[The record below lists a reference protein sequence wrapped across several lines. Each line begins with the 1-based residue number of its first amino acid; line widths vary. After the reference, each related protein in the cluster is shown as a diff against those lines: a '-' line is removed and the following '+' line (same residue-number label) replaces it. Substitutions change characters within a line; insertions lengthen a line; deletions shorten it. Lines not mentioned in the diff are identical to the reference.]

1 VAAISLKKVSKRYKS
16 ISGESVHAVNDV
28 SLEVKTGE
36 FLTIVGTSGCGK
48 SSLLQLIAGI
58 EKPTSGTVEISGDD
72 RSPRVGFVF
81 QSNTVFPWRSVKDN
95 LAYALEIKGVDQKT
109 RDAEARR
116 LCQLVGLPPDQF
128 LNKYPKEL
136 SGGETRRVA
145 IGMSLAY
152 QANVLLLDEPTSQ
165 LDYITR
171 LAMQQIVQGIW
182 MANPFTAVYVT
193 HDIEEAV
200 FLGDRVLLLD
210 RGSVKDMLTIDL
222 RRPRD
227 RTILDDPAFLSYRD
241 RILAKF
247 EE

>member
-1 VAAISLKKVSKRYKS
+1 
-16 ISGESVHAVNDV
+16 
-28 SLEVKTGE
+28 
-36 FLTIVGTSGCGK
+36 
-48 SSLLQLIAGI
+48 
-58 EKPTSGTVEISGDD
+58 
-72 RSPRVGFVF
+72 
-81 QSNTVFPWRSVKDN
+81 
-95 LAYALEIKGVDQKT
+95 
-109 RDAEARR
+109 
-116 LCQLVGLPPDQF
+116 
-128 LNKYPKEL
+128 
-136 SGGETRRVA
+136 
-145 IGMSLAY
+145 LAY